1 MKVYLAKT
9 AVDEGLTI
17 SPYNGN
23 AKVDNPKDIY
33 NPDDPKTEQRTN
45 QDYFKNRRSQKYWEL
60 RDRFQAVY
68 NAIEKG
74 IYTDPDKLISISS
87 KLEDLDVLK
96 SELVKVKRVKGN
108 NNKVQIQSK
117 KDAIK
122 EGIKSPNMADALK
135 MCFAN
140 PPLSPKPI
148 TLNFT
153 SEF

>member
-1 MKVYLAKT
+1 MKVYVANVST
-9 AVDEGLTI
+9 DAGLTI
-17 SPYNGN
+17 RPYNGN
-23 AKVDNPKDIY
+23 ARVDNPKEIY
-33 NPDDPKTEQRTN
+33 NPGDPKTEQRTN

-68 NAIEKG
+68 NAIKKG

-108 NNKVQIQSK
+108 NDIIQIQSK

-140 PPLSPKPI
+140 PPLATKPM